1 MRGSWVG
8 LFFKWLE
15 ALPVLWFS
23 RRVGDPCWPLSSGGH
38 SLSSRA
44 FPPREHHFCFPPPSS
59 AWHWPQRLQG
69 EGGWNRFWNIPEAR
83 LTAPPLLPLRLPSAP
98 SDEASFPGKE
108 ALAAFL
114 GWFDYCDH
122 LITEAH
128 TVSRGGPQWDPLWGC
143 PAVDPTPFPVS
154 TLRTQWTSQE
164 LGRALGLPIVLDTVQ
179 GHSSFSVENC
189 HGGKTCLRHVL
200 GT

>member
-1 MRGSWVG
+1 MGI
-8 LFFKWLE
+8 L
-15 ALPVLWFS
+15 A
-23 RRVGDPCWPLSSGGH
+23 GH
-38 SLSSRA
+38 SLLEGTAHPHGLS
-44 FPPREHHFCFPPPSS
+44 
-59 AWHWPQRLQG
+59 LQG
-69 EGGWNRFWNIPEAR
+69 NITFASPLLLPPGTGHRGCREKGPRFWNIPEAR

-108 ALAAFL
+108 DLAAFL

-128 TVSRGGPQWDPLWGC
+128 TVSRGGPQWDPLGEC